1 MTTND
6 ITVVGGFYGEECSYP
21 PRVIYRGSGGRAA
34 STLRGLGA
42 SVKLVTSV
50 GPSLKDAA
58 VEIAKQRGFALC
70 AADKATDIWFHYAHP
85 LAAPSISNS
94 GSKSVRE
101 IASPIEAEFALVF
114 GMLEGR
120 SPVHARRAVYDPQ
133 DGSAAQSFWADGS
146 TAVELALVLSFSEGV
161 ALSRATNP
169 NEIVVRLLEGKNVAA
184 VILKCGPQG
193 ALVATREAQHWIRA
207 FPTDRVYKVGSGDVF
222 SAAFSYA
229 WLLQKESVLA
239 SAWFASRTVA
249 HYVESSDDTLQG
261 IGVEALWQGARAA
274 QDTMTLPAARS
285 VPDTQIYL
293 AGPFFSTAQRWLV
306 DEARAALMDMG
317 FKVFSPVHDV
327 GMGSC
332 DAVVQKDLEALDKS
346 GIVMALADGMD
357 PGTIFEIGYARSKG
371 IPVVIVAESAKETD
385 LTMMFGADCAV
396 LNDFATGIYF
406 TCWKLMGDV

>member
-21 PRVIYRGSGGRAA
+21 PRVLYRGSGGRAA

-50 GPSLKDAA
+50 GPSLNDAA
-58 VEIAKQRGFALC
+58 VEIAKQRGFELRATSK
-70 AADKATDIWFHYAHP
+70 AADVWFHYAHP

-94 GSKSVRE
+94 GSKNVQK
-101 IASPIEAEFALVF
+101 ASPIEAEFSLVF

-120 SPVHARRAVYDPQ
+120 PPVRARRAVYDPQ
-133 DGSAAQSFWADGS
+133 DGSAAKPYWADGS
-146 TAVELALVLSFSEGV
+146 TALELALVLSFSEGV
-161 ALSRATNP
+161 ALSGATQP
-169 NEIVVRLLEGKNVAA
+169 SEIVESLLKGENVAA

-193 ALVATREAQHWIRA
+193 ALVAIQKEKHWIRA

-249 HYVESSDDTLQG
+249 YYVESSDDTMLG

-274 QDTMTLPAARS
+274 QSSMTDSAARP

-332 DAVVQKDLEALDKS
+332 DEVVQKDLEALDKS